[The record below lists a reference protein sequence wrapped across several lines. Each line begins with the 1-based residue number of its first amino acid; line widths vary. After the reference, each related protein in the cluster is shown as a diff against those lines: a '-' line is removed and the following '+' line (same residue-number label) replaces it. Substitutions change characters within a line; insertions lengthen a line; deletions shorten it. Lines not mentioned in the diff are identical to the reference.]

1 MKFGLF
7 MMPLHHPTENP
18 TLAFQRDLQLIEYV
32 EDLGFEEIWVGEHH
46 TGGWETIPSPDIFI
60 SAAAQRTKRI
70 RIGTGVVSL
79 PFQHPFVVAER
90 MAFLDHLTYGR
101 IMLGVGPGVLPSD
114 AKLFGLEAAQLR
126 PMLNEALEIILKL
139 YQEPGPVTYEG
150 EYWTLREMALQLR
163 PYQKPHLPLAVASA
177 GGSNS
182 LELAGKYGLLILSAL
197 FSVGQTS
204 QGLAQ
209 AWEKVEESARA
220 NGRTARREDWRVASY
235 VYVGDTTQ
243 GALEDVRR
251 GSSREEEEYLAHTGY
266 PWPGRIWMVGDP
278 DHVARQIKSLEE
290 EIGGFGGLLLVSP
303 EWTSTEKWNHSL
315 DLFARYVMPQFQG
328 SLVPV
333 RGAYERM
340 VHDNKAGLLGNP
352 ASQPVSS
359 PSQKTFID

>member
-204 QGLAQ
+204 RRPSPGVGEGRRICEGERADGQTRGLASGKLRVRGRHNPGRARGRPARLQ
-209 AWEKVEESARA
+209 PRGGGVPCPYGVPLAWADMDGGGSRPRGETDQEP
-220 NGRTARREDWRVASY
+220 
-235 VYVGDTTQ
+235 
-243 GALEDVRR
+243 RR
-251 GSSREEEEYLAHTGY
+251 GDRRLRRPPVGLA
-266 PWPGRIWMVGDP
+266 
-278 DHVARQIKSLEE
+278 
-290 EIGGFGGLLLVSP
+290 
-303 EWTSTEKWNHSL
+303 
-315 DLFARYVMPQFQG
+315 
-328 SLVPV
+328 
-333 RGAYERM
+333 
-340 VHDNKAGLLGNP
+340 
-352 ASQPVSS
+352 
-359 PSQKTFID
+359 